1 VSATELFTDERAVR
15 GTSSPVMGMVLFVAG
30 EAMFFAAFFGVYF
43 SIRTSFAVWPPKSIG
58 VPELP
63 IPTTLTA
70 ILIASS
76 VVLQVGVRAVRRG
89 RVATFRS
96 LLALTVAL
104 GVAFLALQAY
114 DYSRLTFGVGDGIY
128 PSLFYIMTGLH
139 MAHVAGG
146 VVLLSIVLGQATTGQ
161 ISTER
166 HEPVEAA
173 TIYWHFVDLVW
184 IGLFISFYVSVR

>member
-1 VSATELFTDERAVR
+1 MSTTELLTDERAVR

-96 LLALTVAL
+96 LLAL
-104 GVAFLALQAY
+104 QAY

-184 IGLFISFYVSVR
+184 IGLFISFYLSVR